1 MSEFSISDNID
12 RLTAQIRL
20 LQGELEA
27 EFAIRRA
34 NLRYTLQGKRA
45 VFEEEILRAHRELR
59 VGLAKYVF
67 NANLMTVVTA
77 PVIYGMIVPF
87 VILDI
92 TITLYQWICF
102 PVYGIEKVKRSD
114 YFIFDRYHLAYLNI
128 LEAVN
133 CAYCSYGNGLMAY
146 AGEIAGRTEQYWCPI
161 KHARK
166 AISAHQHYIGFA
178 DFGDAETFR
187 TKYGHTERGQ
197 GG

>member
-1 MSEFSISDNID
+1 MSDFSMSENID
-12 RLTAQIRL
+12 RLTAQIKL
-20 LQGELEA
+20 LQSELEA

-34 NLRYTLQGKRA
+34 RLKYTLQGKRA

-67 NANLMTVVTA
+67 NASLLTIITA
-77 PVIYGMIVPF
+77 PVIYAMIVPF

-92 TITLYQWICF
+92 AITLYQWICF
-102 PVYGIEKVKRSD
+102 PVYGIEKVKRRD

-128 LEAVN
+128 LEAIN

-146 AGEIAGRTEQYWCPI
+146 AGEISARTEQYWCPI

-166 AISAHQHYIGFA
+166 AIASHQHYIGFA
-178 DFGDAETFR
+178 DFGDAEAFR
-187 TKYGHTERGQ
+187 KKYGHPEQ
-197 GG
+197 S